1 MKKNYRN
8 KHWLIIGFV
17 VYMVVSQFLVYIIP
31 NHDKLVNAFMIIL
44 WVICLSAFSGPY
56 EKDDELTKANIS
68 KANGIT
74 LAVLLIFIFLSAVI
88 GNNLNSETALR
99 IFASDVYFYTFF
111 SAIGLRSIIFLTLDK
126 TLSDESGDE

>member
-1 MKKNYRN
+1 MKANYRN
-8 KHWLIIGFV
+8 KHWMIIGSV
-17 VYMVVSQFLVYIIP
+17 VYTLLSHFLVYIIP
-31 NHDKLVNAFMIIL
+31 NHDTLVNAFMIIL
-44 WVICLSAFSGPY
+44 WVICLTAFSGPY
-56 EKDDELTKANIS
+56 EKSDELTKANIS

-88 GNNLNSETALR
+88 GNNLNSEKALR